1 MNIKKLHMTQMQRVV
16 VYNHLQTLPGAL
28 RLTATDSWNKLETG
42 ATITAGNLISLGYI
56 GMSRT

>member
-1 MNIKKLHMTQMQRVV
+1 MTQMQRVV